1 MPGHRVCVL
10 SEDYSGSSARIA
22 GDCTAVAALSDQA
35 LAAEVNGYTRHQRD
49 DLAAARSDLQKE
61 AKTEASF
68 DDQLDGITFPGA
80 AGTAADALIQADK
93 KRIKLIGLQ
102 A

>member
-1 MPGHRVCVL
+1 MPCLVTGCVCFRGLPRFHPDTILERAAFAFSDWMSALGH
-10 SEDYSGSSARIA
+10 
-22 GDCTAVAALSDQA
+22 QA
-35 LAAEVNGYTRHQRD
+35 PTGGR
-49 DLAAARSDLQKE
+49 
-61 AKTEASF
+61 EASF